1 MYPTPLQRKG
11 IELNILP
18 PPRKKLDRNGTSF
31 RKIDDRLEGEEK
43 RD

>member
-31 RKIDDRLEGEEK
+31 RKIDDHLVGEEK